1 MKLSIITPSWNSE
14 KYIENNLKSVHLE
27 QKGNFSI
34 EQIIVD
40 GNSTDRTIEI
50 IQKFKQEHNANIKL
64 IQGKD
69 RSMYDAINKGMK
81 AIDGDI
87 WACLNTDDLYYP
99 GIIDIVSKEFS
110 KLQDLDVVYG
120 YPDMIDENGK
130 YIYTLYLPDFN
141 LDFLILKG
149 YCLTILQPAAFFH
162 KRVLD
167 KVGYFDINYK
177 YASDYDYCI
186 RIGSKCKM
194 KLIKRSFTQYRI
206 HPDSI
211 TWGDEKRRSLQTEET
226 KFISE
231 EYIKKFNIKK
241 KSLFLDNLKLYTHQM
256 KINNL
261 KYVLSRFNEITTSK
275 SWSRFIKE
283 RIF

>member
-1 MKLSIITPSWNSE
+1 MKISIITPSWNSE

-50 IQKFKQEHNANIKL
+50 VHKFKEEHNANIRL
-64 IQGKD
+64 IEGKD
-69 RSMYDAINKGMK
+69 KSMYDAINKGMK
-81 AIDGDI
+81 AMDGDI

-99 GIIDIVSKEFS
+99 GIIDIVAKEFS
-110 KLQDLDVVYG
+110 KHQDLDVVYG

-130 YIYTLYLPDFN
+130 FIYTLYLPDFN

-149 YCLTILQPAAFFH
+149 YCLTILQPGAFFH

-186 RIGSKCKM
+186 RTGSKCKM
-194 KLIKRSFTQYRI
+194 KLIRRSFTQYRV

-226 KFISE
+226 LFISKK
-231 EYIKKFNIKK
+231 YINKFGIKQR
-241 KSLFLDNLKLYTHQM
+241 SLFIDNLKLYAHQI
-256 KINNL
+256 KFNNFRYIL
-261 KYVLSRFNEITTSK
+261 RRFYELTKSK
-275 SWSRFIKE
+275 SWGGFLKE
-283 RIF
+283 RVI